1 MELIQNLVTLYVGS
15 TIRKRQVA
23 TKMVGEI
30 NILTAR
36 STFFI

>member
-23 TKMVGEI
+23 RKMVGET